1 MDVCLHEIS
10 KYIKLAGKKQDKCII
25 KVCEKIMND
34 VKGPL
39 DGQKDIEDSLSDKNK
54 PNEDGQKLG
63 LNRKVKKLKRSWYYL
78 KKLRHTWTIL

>member
-34 VKGPL
+34 VKGPR
-39 DGQKDIEDSLSDKNK
+39 DRQKDIEDSLSDKNK

-78 KKLRHTWTIL
+78 KKLRHT

>member
-34 VKGPL
+34 VKGPR
-39 DGQKDIEDSLSDKNK
+39 DRQKDIEDRLSDKISQMKMDKNWVSTGK
-54 PNEDGQKLG
+54 
-63 LNRKVKKLKRSWYYL
+63 
-78 KKLRHTWTIL
+78 

>member
-1 MDVCLHEIS
+1 
-10 KYIKLAGKKQDKCII
+10 
-25 KVCEKIMND
+25 MND

-39 DGQKDIEDSLSDKNK
+39 DGQKDIEDSFSDKNK

-78 KKLRHTWTIL
+78 KKLRHT